1 MSNNDL
7 FLGENEDLKL
17 SSVYLGMRIVS
28 VLEKS
33 KKMTIYEIFEFLRT
47 HHVGV
52 SYGNVMNALTF
63 LYITD
68 IVLFRK
74 PYFEVISND
83 KA

>member
-17 SSVYLGMRIVS
+17 SSVYLGMRIVN

-33 KKMTIYEIFEFLRT
+33 KKMTIYEIFEFLRSR
-47 HHVGV
+47 HSGV

-63 LYITD
+63 LYLAD
-68 IVLFRK
+68 IVLFKK
-74 PYFEVISND
+74 PYFEVVSND